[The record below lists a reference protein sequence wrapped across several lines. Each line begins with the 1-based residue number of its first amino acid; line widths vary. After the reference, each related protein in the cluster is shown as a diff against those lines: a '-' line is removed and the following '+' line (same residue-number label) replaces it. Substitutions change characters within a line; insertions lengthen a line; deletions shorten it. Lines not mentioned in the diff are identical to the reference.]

1 MVITSAPGR
10 PLVCARPPMQTWSAC
25 ADPGQ
30 RRNENQ
36 MIKRICSGLI
46 VIAALAGLQGLQ
58 PARAAQ
64 QSAATAKK
72 PAAAPSADQLDKVL
86 APIALYP
93 DQLLAQI
100 LQCAGDPAK
109 VQELNAWIKKNTSL
123 KGTQLQ

>member
-1 MVITSAPGR
+1 
-10 PLVCARPPMQTWSAC
+10 MQTRSAC

-36 MIKRICSGLI
+36 MTKRRICSGLL
-46 VIAALAGLQGLQ
+46 VIAALAGLPVSQ

-64 QSAATAKK
+64 QAAAAAKK

-109 VQELNAWIKKNTSL
+109 VQELNAW
-123 KGTQLQ
+123 